1 MATAKKV
8 PAGFKPLDEKTRTE
22 ALKKAAETRKKRSAV
37 MAKVKAGNLKFS
49 TIIKKKDDPIYGKLK
64 VKSVI
69 MALPGWGKITTEK
82 LLDEV
87 GVMEGRRIAG
97 LGSKQVEKLVEKLG

>member
-1 MATAKKV
+1 MATAKKA
-8 PAGFKPLDEKTRTE
+8 PAMDEKARAE
-22 ALKKAAETRKKRSAV
+22 ALKKAAETRKKRAAV
-37 MAKVKAGNLKFS
+37 MEKVRGGKLKFS
-49 TIIKKKDDPIYGKLK
+49 TIVKKKDDPIYGKLK

-69 MALPGWGKITTEK
+69 MALPGWGKVTTEK

-97 LGSKQVEKLVEKLG
+97 LGSKQVEKLVDKLG